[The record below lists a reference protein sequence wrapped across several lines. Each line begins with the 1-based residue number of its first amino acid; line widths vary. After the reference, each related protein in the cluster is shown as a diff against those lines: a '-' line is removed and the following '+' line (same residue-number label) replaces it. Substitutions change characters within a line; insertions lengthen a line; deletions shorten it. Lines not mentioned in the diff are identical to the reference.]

1 MRRLVFLSMI
11 ALGTSVASAATRP
24 SSVVDASA
32 PSVEDAADSLFQLG
46 RQAINDERYEQAAT
60 ILRQLVDRYPSSVR
74 ASEALYWRAW
84 AQYQLGADRHS
95 KEYLNAALETV
106 DRLQSKFPRS
116 KNLADARELRTRILT
131 AQASMGDSRAAG
143 QIASEA
149 NKLKQGGACSNGDD
163 EMRMA
168 ALQGLVNTN
177 STDALPILKEVLA
190 QRDPCRVELRKHAVY
205 LIAQRRGDDVVT
217 TLLDVARNDASTD
230 VRADAIYWLS
240 TTRSDRAAAALD
252 SILFQGRDNDIRLRS
267 VYALSQVG
275 TEKATEALKRAAQD
289 DKMPDEIRGQ
299 AVYWLGNM
307 KRVDLAFFR
316 SVFQSTKSRAVRD
329 QIATAVVGLKSPAG
343 TQWLIDM
350 AKDKS
355 IDADSRKNAIYWV
368 SQERTVDMDQIIGI
382 YESARGDNDI
392 QSQVI
397 YALSNRREPAAVDKL
412 MAIAKSDPNID
423 NRKTALYWLGTKNDP
438 RIQQFLRDLLK

>member
-1 MRRLVFLSMI
+1 MKVFAFFSMI
-11 ALGTSVASAATRP
+11 AVATSVASAATRP
-24 SSVVDASA
+24 ASIDTPA
-32 PSVEDAADSLFQLG
+32 PSYEDAADSLFQLG

-60 ILRQLVDRYPSSVR
+60 VLRQLVDRYPSSAR

-106 DRLQSKFPRS
+106 DQFQSKYPRS
-116 KNLADARELRTRILT
+116 KTMADVRELRTRILT

-149 NKLKQGGACSNGDD
+149 SKLKQGGACSKGDD

-168 ALQGLVNTN
+168 ALQGLMNTN
-177 STDALPILKEVLA
+177 SIDALPILKEVLT
-190 QRDPCRVELRKHAVY
+190 QRDPCRVELRKQAVY

-217 TLLDVARNDASTD
+217 TLLDVARNDVSSD

-240 TTRSDRAAAALD
+240 NTRSDRAAAALD
-252 SILFQGRDNDIRLRS
+252 SILFQGRDNDIRMRS

-275 TEKATEALKRAAQD
+275 TDKATEALKRAAQD

-329 QIATAVVGLKSPAG
+329 QIASAVVGLKSPAG

-355 IDADSRKNAIYWV
+355 IDPDSRKNAIYWV
-368 SQERTVDMDQIIGI
+368 SQERTVDMDQLNGI
-382 YESARGDNDI
+382 YESARGDNDV
-392 QSQVI
+392 QNQVI
-397 YALSNRREPAAVDKL
+397 YALSNRREPAAIDKL
-412 MAIAKSDPNID
+412 MAIAKSDPNIE